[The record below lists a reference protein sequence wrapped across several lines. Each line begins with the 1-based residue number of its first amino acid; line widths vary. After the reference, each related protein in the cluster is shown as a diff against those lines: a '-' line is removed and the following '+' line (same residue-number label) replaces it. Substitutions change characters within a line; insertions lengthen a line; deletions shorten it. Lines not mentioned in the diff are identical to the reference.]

1 MSYTDYTLK
10 AKLQLIT
17 ALEYPEYSS
26 VVILCVRKETTYSY
40 AQLVYRYKVHCQ

>member
-26 VVILCVRKETTYSY
+26 VVILCVWKETM
-40 AQLVYRYKVHCQ
+40 AMLDLFMI